1 MQHSLGH
8 RMLQVCGIIHR
19 SPSVV
24 SGKYRDFM
32 EFHARTLEHTGALT
46 EEQELAFNKNMKRLA
61 RDTMARADIVIGTP
75 FVLGA
80 S

>member
-1 MQHSLGH
+1 
-8 RMLQVCGIIHR
+8 
-19 SPSVV
+19 
-24 SGKYRDFM
+24 M